1 MTPQEKV
8 MCDFLSFGFLPSV
21 QKAEEELLRIVQLTS
36 DPAVETFDPKDV
48 KSMKDLLA
56 KIVDEALGQS
66 REVVVPV
73 SAGLDSRG
81 LLGAVLEVR
90 EAKDI
95 HSCTWGHPGA
105 DDYDRSHNL
114 VRKVVPTH
122 FRVDL
127 GASDGSAWAVETF
140 VERAKARPY
149 GVVLEVGETGGATD
163 PRIRDL
169 QGMPSLNGYLGD
181 SLSGKKLNEP
191 PDEDWSA
198 AASFFV
204 KKNRPYKG
212 VTNVLH
218 PEYQAKNSLPA
229 EPLVPADKIAPNDQ
243 FDWGFRQRQRVGFFM
258 GSWGVGSSN
267 TLHPYVDDRWWAS
280 WVRSSN
286 SFRQKQ
292 VLYRSFLRRSF
303 PRVFPDLGKGLTT
316 EFGHTQPTVKLFR
329 KSRSKATI
337 RSEAKTAHHV
347 DMDHWLATNPDFKDF
362 VVEALLGLKAREAL
376 PWLNLEEYISRV
388 KTEPHGLGRQAYS
401 LASLEINFQASKI
414 SEYFSESGI
423 K

>member
-21 QKAEEELLRIVQLTS
+21 QIAEEELLRIDQLAS

-90 EAKDI
+90 EANDN
-95 HSCTWGHPGA
+95 HSYTWGHPGA

-114 VRKVVPTH
+114 VRKVLPTH
-122 FRVDL
+122 FRVDV
-127 GASDGSAWAVETF
+127 GASDGSGWAIETF

-149 GVVLEVGETGGATD
+149 GVVLAVGETGGATD
-163 PRIRDL
+163 PRIQDL

-204 KKNRPYKG
+204 KRNRPYKG
-212 VTNVLH
+212 ATNVLH

-243 FDWGFRQRQRVGFFM
+243 FDWGFRQRQRVGFFV
-258 GSWGVGSSN
+258 GAGGVGSSN
-267 TLHPYVDDRWWAS
+267 TLHPYADDRWWAS
-280 WVRSSN
+280 WVKTPT
-286 SFRQKQ
+286 SFREKQ
-292 VLYRSFLRRSF
+292 ALYRSFLRSSF
-303 PRVFPDLGKGLTT
+303 PRVFPDLRNGVTS
-316 EFGHTQPTVKLFR
+316 EFGHTPTVVKLFR
-329 KSRSKATI
+329 KF
-337 RSEAKTAHHV
+337 RSEAPGPSVLKTAHHV
-347 DMDHWLATNPDFKDF
+347 DMDKWLATNPNFQNF
-362 VVEALLGLKAREAL
+362 VLEALRGLQEREAL
-376 PWLNLEEYISRV
+376 PWLNLKDYISRV
-388 KTEPHGLGRQAYS
+388 KTEPHGLGRQAYA
-401 LASLEINFQASKI
+401 LASLEINFRAGKI